1 MMKAIYLLC
10 FAALG
15 NLSFATMSMAFQ
27 LTTSSTVN
35 GITRD
40 ELHNFLATPTNWPK
54 IVASSHSV
62 KCPSFSTNPVDS
74 PLAVGDYVEEVFGL
88 PPILPLSVVW
98 QCVVSDVSRGK
109 LEFSSESGVPM
120 LAKKCKMNFT
130 IEDAPESG
138 DGCRVELAM
147 EFEPENPIVY
157 AGIPILNADNSLAL
171 KVLLPMAISNQ

>member
-1 MMKAIYLLC
+1 MMKAIDIYLLC
-10 FAALG
+10 FAVLG
-15 NLSFATMSMAFQ
+15 NLSFAVQVMAFQ

-62 KCPSFSTNPVDS
+62 KCPSFSTNSVES

-98 QCVVSDVSRGK
+98 QCIVSDVSRGK

-130 IEDAPESG
+130 IEDAT

-157 AGIPILNADNSLAL
+157 AGIPILSADNSLAL
-171 KVLLPMAISNQ
+171 KVLLPMAIANR